1 MNRRQRKKKSKQQI
15 TVFIG
20 CDKVAK
26 AEDYRKMKESI
37 EYQLRAGSAVLLPAY
52 LHVEAIIQQP
62 GSRRIVIK
70 QEREAKGMR
79 EIVLEIPVEYADGT
93 EEKIYIKAHVGW
105 DLGNGASITTVNAPR
120 ILSDKER
127 GEMGI

>member
-37 EYQLRAGSAVLLPAY
+37 EYQLRAGSVVVLPAY
-52 LHVEAIIQQP
+52 LHVEAIIQQR
-62 GSRRIVIK
+62 GSRRIEIK
-70 QEREAKGMR
+70 QESEVKQH
-79 EIVLEIPVEYADGT
+79 EV
-93 EEKIYIKAHVGW
+93 
-105 DLGNGASITTVNAPR
+105 
-120 ILSDKER
+120 
-127 GEMGI
+127 